1 MLNIIIGIFGLGL
14 VVFFHESGHFMAA
27 KLCGVKVL
35 TFSIGWGKKLFSFRK
50 GDTEYCISLLPM
62 GGYCKMK
69 GEEILDDDT
78 VYVDNHDSL
87 STAPA
92 WKKAIIYFA
101 GPFMNL
107 VFAIIC
113 FSIVWMGGITTT
125 SPPNR
130 IVLASEYAQDAGP
143 FAADQAGLK
152 TGDFITAVNGKSI
165 EHFMDLREAIATK
178 AQEKLDVTV
187 DRNGE
192 ILKLTITPKLDKST
206 GAGQVGI
213 YPWIDP
219 VVGNIKEGS
228 SAYIAGLKSGDTI
241 LSANGEKITHYMDFV
256 KVLRTNPAKID
267 LVVLRDGTEKQLTQ
281 VLDYNDDGLV
291 DPGLSFQMQT
301 YRSEPLNVF
310 QAVHKGI
317 SESFKTLSL
326 TVRSLK
332 LLFAGVNLNQAVSGP
347 IRITYMLG
355 EITTQGFAEGIS
367 AGLAMFLNFVAL
379 INIAL
384 FFMNLLPIPA
394 LDGGQIFFCF
404 IEMIRGKKFQPKI
417 AVRYQVIGFAFLITL
432 MIFTLFNDVIFLIKK

>member
-78 VYVDNHDSL
+78 VYEDNHDSL

-130 IVLASEYAQDAGP
+130 IVLASEYAQESGP

-152 TGDFITAVNGKSI
+152 TGEYITAVNGKSI
-165 EHFMDLREAIATK
+165 EHFQDLREAIATK
-178 AQEKLDVTV
+178 AQEKLDMTV
-187 DRNGE
+187 DRDGE
-192 ILKLTITPKLDKST
+192 IIKLAITPKLDKST

-228 SAYIAGLKSGDTI
+228 SAYIAGLKTGDTI
-241 LSANGEKITHYMDFV
+241 LSANGEKVTQYMDFV
-256 KVLRTNPAKID
+256 KVLWTKPAKID
-267 LVVLRDGTEKQLTQ
+267 LVVLRDGTEKRMTQ

>member
-78 VYVDNHDSL
+78 VYEDNHDSL

-130 IVLASEYAQDAGP
+130 IVLASEYAQESGP

-152 TGDFITAVNGKSI
+152 TGDYITAVNGKSI
-165 EHFMDLREAIATK
+165 EHFQDLREAIATK
-178 AQEKLDVTV
+178 AQEKLDMTV
-187 DRNGE
+187 DRDGE
-192 ILKLTITPKLDKST
+192 IIKLAITPKLDKST

-228 SAYIAGLKSGDTI
+228 SAYIAGLKTGDTI
-241 LSANGEKITHYMDFV
+241 LSANGEKVTQYMDFV
-256 KVLRTNPAKID
+256 KVLWTKPAKID
-267 LVVLRDGTEKQLTQ
+267 LVVLRNGTEKRLTQ

-301 YRSEPLNVF
+301 YRSEPLNIF

>member
-1 MLNIIIGIFGLGL
+1 MLNIIIGIFGLSL

-35 TFSIGWGKKLFSFRK
+35 AFSIGWGKKIFSFKK

-78 VYVDNHDSL
+78 VYEDNTGAL
-87 STAPA
+87 SAAPA

-113 FSIVWMGGITTT
+113 FSIVWMGGTTTT

-130 IVLASEYAQDAGP
+130 IVLASEYSQEAGP

-152 TGDFITAVNGKSI
+152 TGDYIIAVNGKSI
-165 EHFMDLREAIATK
+165 EHFQDLREAIATK

-192 ILKLTITPKLDKST
+192 ILKVSLTPKLDKST

-219 VVGNIKEGS
+219 VVGKVKEGS
-228 SAYIAGLKSGDTI
+228 SAFIAGLKSGDI
-241 LSANGEKITHYMDFV
+241 IVSANGDKITQYMDFV
-256 KVLRTNPAKID
+256 KVLWSKPGK
-267 LVVLRDGTEKQLTQ
+267 LVLTVMRDGKEQRLTQ
-281 VLDYNDDGLV
+281 VLDYNDTGLV

-301 YRSEPLNVF
+301 YKSPPLNVF

-317 SESFKTLSL
+317 SESFKTLAL

-355 EITTQGFAEGIS
+355 EITSQGFAEGIS
-367 AGLAMFLNFVAL
+367 EGLAMFLNFVAL

-394 LDGGQIFFCF
+394 LDGGQILFCI

-432 MIFTLFNDVIFLIKK
+432 MIFAVFNDVIFLINK

>member
-1 MLNIIIGIFGLGL
+1 MLNIIIGIIGLGM

-35 TFSIGWGKKLFSFRK
+35 TFSIGWGKKLFSFKK
-50 GDTEYCISLLPM
+50 GDTEYCISLLPL

-78 VYVDNHDSL
+78 VYEDNSDSL

-107 VFAIIC
+107 VFAIVC
-113 FSIVWMGGITTT
+113 FSIVWMGGTTTT

-130 IVLASEYAQDAGP
+130 IVLASEYVQEGGP

-152 TGDFITAVNGKSI
+152 TGAYITSVNGKNI
-165 EHFMDLREAIATK
+165 EHFQDLREAIATK
-178 AQEKLDVTV
+178 AKEKLDVTV

-192 ILKLTITPKLDKST
+192 ILKLTITPKLDKTT

-219 VVGNIKEGS
+219 VVGKIKEGS
-228 SAYIAGLKSGDTI
+228 SAAIAGLKTGDIIVT
-241 LSANGEKITHYMDFV
+241 ANGDKITQYMDFV
-256 KVLRTNPAKID
+256 KVLWTKPGK
-267 LVVLRDGTEKQLTQ
+267 LVLTVNRDGQEQRLIQ
-281 VLDYNDDGLV
+281 VLDYNDNGLV
-291 DPGLSFQMQT
+291 DPGLSFQMKT
-301 YRSEPLNVF
+301 YKSPSLNVF
-310 QAVHKGI
+310 QAVHKGVT
-317 SESFKTLSL
+317 ESFKTLAL
-326 TVRSLK
+326 TVRGLK

-367 AGLAMFLNFVAL
+367 EGLAMFLNFVAL

-417 AVRYQVIGFAFLITL
+417 AVRYQIIGFAFLITL
-432 MIFTLFNDVIFLIKK
+432 MIFAVFNDVIFLIKK

>member
-1 MLNIIIGIFGLGL
+1 MLNIIIGIIGLGL

-35 TFSIGWGKKLFSFRK
+35 TFSIGWGKKLFSFKK

-78 VYVDNHDSL
+78 VYEDNHDSL

>member
-1 MLNIIIGIFGLGL
+1 MFNIIIGIIGLSL

-35 TFSIGWGKKLFSFRK
+35 TFSIGWGKKLFSFKK

-78 VYVDNHDSL
+78 VYEDNSDSL

-107 VFAIIC
+107 VFAIVC
-113 FSIVWMGGITTT
+113 FSIVWMGGTTTT

-130 IVLASEYAQDAGP
+130 IVLASEYAQESGP

-152 TGDFITAVNGKSI
+152 TGDYITAVNGKSI
-165 EHFMDLREAIATK
+165 EHFQDLREAIATK
-178 AQEKLDVTV
+178 AQEKLDITV

-192 ILKLTITPKLDKST
+192 TLKFTLTPKLDKST
-206 GAGQVGI
+206 GAGQIGI

-219 VVGNIKEGS
+219 VVGKVKEGS
-228 SAYIAGLKSGDTI
+228 SASIAGLKTGDTI
-241 LSANGEKITHYMDFV
+241 ISANGIPITQYMDFV
-256 KVLRTNPAKID
+256 KLLWTKPAKLD
-267 LVVLRDGTEKQLTQ
+267 LAVMRDGVEMHLTQ

-291 DPGLSFQMQT
+291 DPGLSFQMHT
-301 YRSEPLNVF
+301 YTSPPLNVF
-310 QAVHKGI
+310 QAVNKGI
-317 SESFKTLSL
+317 TESFKTLAL

-355 EITTQGFAEGIS
+355 EITTQGFAQGIS
-367 AGLAMFLNFVAL
+367 EGLAMFLNFVAL

-394 LDGGQIFFCF
+394 LDGGQILLCI
-404 IEMIRGKKFQPKI
+404 IEMIRGKKVQPKV
-417 AVRYQVIGFAFLITL
+417 AVRYQVVGFAFLITL
-432 MIFTLFNDVIFLIKK
+432 MIFAVFNDVIFLIKR

>member
-35 TFSIGWGKKLFSFRK
+35 TFSIGWGKKLFSFKK

-78 VYVDNHDSL
+78 VYEDNHDSL

-130 IVLASEYAQDAGP
+130 IVLASEYAQESGP

-152 TGDFITAVNGKSI
+152 TGDYITAVNGKSI
-165 EHFMDLREAIATK
+165 EHFQDLREAIATK
-178 AQEKLDVTV
+178 AQEKLDMTV
-187 DRNGE
+187 DRDGE
-192 ILKLTITPKLDKST
+192 IIKLAITPKLDKST

-228 SAYIAGLKSGDTI
+228 SAYIAGLKTGDTI
-241 LSANGEKITHYMDFV
+241 VSANGEKVTQYMDFV
-256 KVLRTNPAKID
+256 KVLWTKPAKID
-267 LVVLRDGTEKQLTQ
+267 LVVLRDGTEKRLTQ

>member
-1 MLNIIIGIFGLGL
+1 M
-14 VVFFHESGHFMAA
+14 
-27 KLCGVKVL
+27 
-35 TFSIGWGKKLFSFRK
+35 
-50 GDTEYCISLLPM
+50 DD
-62 GGYCKMK
+62 GYP
-69 GEEILDDDT
+69 T
-78 VYVDNHDSL
+78 TPL

-130 IVLASEYAQDAGP
+130 IVLASEYAQESGP

-152 TGDFITAVNGKSI
+152 TGDCITAVNGKSI
-165 EHFMDLREAIATK
+165 EHFQDLREAIATK
-178 AQEKLDVTV
+178 AQEKLDMTV
-187 DRNGE
+187 DRDGE
-192 ILKLTITPKLDKST
+192 IIKLAITPKLDKST

-241 LSANGEKITHYMDFV
+241 LSANSEKITQYMDFV

>member
-1 MLNIIIGIFGLGL
+1 MLNIIIGIIGLGM

-27 KLCGVKVL
+27 KLCGIKVL
-35 TFSIGWGKKLFSFRK
+35 TFSIGWGKKLFSYKK
-50 GDTEYCISLLPM
+50 GDTEYCISLLPL

-78 VYVDNHDSL
+78 VYEDNSDSL

-107 VFAIIC
+107 VFAIVC
-113 FSIVWMGGITTT
+113 FSIVWMGGTTTT

-130 IVLASEYAQDAGP
+130 IVLASEYVQEGGP

-152 TGDFITAVNGKSI
+152 TGDYITTVNGKNI
-165 EHFMDLREAIATK
+165 EHFQDLREAIATK
-178 AQEKLDVTV
+178 AQETLDVTV

-192 ILKLTITPKLDKST
+192 ILKLALTPKLDKST

-219 VVGNIKEGS
+219 VVGKVKEGS
-228 SAYIAGLKSGDTI
+228 SAFIAGLQSGDIIVT
-241 LSANGEKITHYMDFV
+241 ANGDKITQYMDFV
-256 KVLRTNPAKID
+256 KVLWSKPGK
-267 LVVLRDGTEKQLTQ
+267 LVLTVSRGGKEQRLIQ
-281 VLDYNDDGLV
+281 VLDYNENGLV

-301 YRSEPLNVF
+301 YHSPSLNVF
-310 QAVHKGI
+310 QAVHKGVT
-317 SESFKTLSL
+317 ESFKTLAL

-367 AGLAMFLNFVAL
+367 EGLAMFLNFVAL

-384 FFMNLLPIPA
+384 FFMNMLPIPA
-394 LDGGQIFFCF
+394 LDGGQILLCF
-404 IEMIRGKKFQPKI
+404 IEMIRGKKVQPKI

-432 MIFTLFNDVIFLIKK
+432 MIFALFNDVIFLIKR

>member
-14 VVFFHESGHFMAA
+14 VVLFHESGHFMAA

-35 TFSIGWGKKLFSFRK
+35 TFSIGWGKKLFSFKK

-78 VYVDNHDSL
+78 VYEDNHDSL

-130 IVLASEYAQDAGP
+130 IVLASEYSPESGP

-152 TGDFITAVNGKSI
+152 TGDYITAVNGKSI
-165 EHFMDLREAIATK
+165 EHFQDLREAIATK
-178 AQEKLDVTV
+178 AQEKLDMTV

-192 ILKLTITPKLDKST
+192 IIKLTITPKLDKST

-228 SAYIAGLKSGDTI
+228 SAYIAGLKTGDTI
-241 LSANGEKITHYMDFV
+241 LSANGENVTQYMDFV
-256 KVLRTNPAKID
+256 KVLWTKPAKID
-267 LVVLRDGTEKQLTQ
+267 LVVLRDESEKSLTQ
-281 VLDYNDDGLV
+281 VLDYNDNGLV

-301 YRSEPLNVF
+301 YKSEPLNVF

-332 LLFAGVNLNQAVSGP
+332 LLFAGVDLNQAVSGP

-355 EITTQGFAEGIS
+355 EITTQGFAEGIN

>member
-78 VYVDNHDSL
+78 VYEDNHDSL

-130 IVLASEYAQDAGP
+130 IVLASEYAQESGP
-143 FAADQAGLK
+143 FASDQAGLK
-152 TGDFITAVNGKSI
+152 TGDYITAVNGKSI
-165 EHFMDLREAIATK
+165 EHFQDLREAIATK
-178 AQEKLDVTV
+178 AQEKLDMTV

-192 ILKLTITPKLDKST
+192 IIKLAITPKLDKST

-228 SAYIAGLKSGDTI
+228 SAYIAGLKTGDTI
-241 LSANGEKITHYMDFV
+241 VSANGEKVTQYMDFV
-256 KVLRTNPAKID
+256 KVLWTKPAKID
-267 LVVLRDGTEKQLTQ
+267 LVVLRDGTEKRLTQ

>member
-35 TFSIGWGKKLFSFRK
+35 TFSIGWGKKLFSFKK

-78 VYVDNHDSL
+78 VYEDNHDSL

-125 SPPNR
+125 SPPSR
-130 IVLASEYAQDAGP
+130 IVLASEYSPESGP

-152 TGDFITAVNGKSI
+152 TGDCIIAVNGKSI
-165 EHFMDLREAIATK
+165 EHFQDLREAIATK
-178 AQEKLDVTV
+178 AQEPLELTV
-187 DRNGE
+187 DRSGE

-228 SAYIAGLKSGDTI
+228 SAYIAGLKTGDTI
-241 LSANGEKITHYMDFV
+241 LSANGEKITQYMDFV
-256 KVLRTNPAKID
+256 KVLWTKPAKIN
-267 LVVLRDGTEKQLTQ
+267 LVVLRDSKEQSLTQ
-281 VLDYNDDGLV
+281 VLDYNDDVLV
-291 DPGLSFQMQT
+291 DPGLSFKMQT
-301 YRSEPLNVF
+301 YKSEPLNVF

-355 EITTQGFAEGIS
+355 EVTSQGFAEGIS

-417 AVRYQVIGFAFLITL
+417 AVRYQIIGFAFLITL

>member
-35 TFSIGWGKKLFSFRK
+35 AFSIGWGKKIFSFKK

-78 VYVDNHDSL
+78 VYEDNTGAL
-87 STAPA
+87 SAAPA

-113 FSIVWMGGITTT
+113 FSIVWMGGTTTT

-130 IVLASEYAQDAGP
+130 IVLASEYAQEAGP

-152 TGDFITAVNGKSI
+152 SGDYIIAINGKSI
-165 EHFMDLREAIATK
+165 EHFQDLREAIATK

-192 ILKLTITPKLDKST
+192 IIKVALTPKLDKST

-219 VVGNIKEGS
+219 VVGKVKDGS
-228 SAYIAGLKSGDTI
+228 SAAIAGLKSGDI
-241 LSANGEKITHYMDFV
+241 IVNANGDKITQYMDFV
-256 KVLRTNPAKID
+256 KVLWSKPGK
-267 LVVLRDGTEKQLTQ
+267 LVLTVMRDGKKQRLTQ
-281 VLDYNDDGLV
+281 VLDYNDTGLV
-291 DPGLSFQMQT
+291 DPGISFQMQT
-301 YRSEPLNVF
+301 YKSPPLNVF

-317 SESFKTLSL
+317 SESFKTLAL

-355 EITTQGFAEGIS
+355 EITSQGFAEGIS
-367 AGLAMFLNFVAL
+367 EGLAMFLNFVAL

-394 LDGGQIFFCF
+394 LDGGQILFCI

-432 MIFTLFNDVIFLIKK
+432 MIFAVFNDVIFLINK

>member
-1 MLNIIIGIFGLGL
+1 M
-14 VVFFHESGHFMAA
+14 
-27 KLCGVKVL
+27 
-35 TFSIGWGKKLFSFRK
+35 T
-50 GDTEYCISLLPM
+50 
-62 GGYCKMK
+62 
-69 GEEILDDDT
+69 
-78 VYVDNHDSL
+78 
-87 STAPA
+87 
-92 WKKAIIYFA
+92 
-101 GPFMNL
+101 
-107 VFAIIC
+107 
-113 FSIVWMGGITTT
+113 
-125 SPPNR
+125 
-130 IVLASEYAQDAGP
+130 Q
-143 FAADQAGLK
+143 
-152 TGDFITAVNGKSI
+152 
-165 EHFMDLREAIATK
+165 
-178 AQEKLDVTV
+178 
-187 DRNGE
+187 
-192 ILKLTITPKLDKST
+192 
-206 GAGQVGI
+206 
-213 YPWIDP
+213 
-219 VVGNIKEGS
+219 
-228 SAYIAGLKSGDTI
+228 
-241 LSANGEKITHYMDFV
+241 YMDFV
-256 KVLRTNPAKID
+256 KVLWTKPAKID
-267 LVVLRDGTEKQLTQ
+267 LVVLRDGTEKRLTQ

-291 DPGLSFQMQT
+291 DPVLSFQMQT

>member
-35 TFSIGWGKKLFSFRK
+35 TFSIGWGKKLFSFK
-50 GDTEYCISLLPM
+50 IGDTEYCISLLPM

-78 VYVDNHDSL
+78 VYEDNHDSL

-130 IVLASEYAQDAGP
+130 IVLASEYAQESSP

-152 TGDFITAVNGKSI
+152 TGDYITAVNGKSI
-165 EHFMDLREAIATK
+165 EHFQDLREAIATK
-178 AQEKLDVTV
+178 AQEKLDMTV
-187 DRNGE
+187 DRDGE
-192 ILKLTITPKLDKST
+192 IIKLAITPKLDKST

-228 SAYIAGLKSGDTI
+228 SAYIAGLKTGDTI
-241 LSANGEKITHYMDFV
+241 VSANGEKVTQYMDFV
-256 KVLRTNPAKID
+256 KVLWTKPAKID
-267 LVVLRDGTEKQLTQ
+267 LVVLRDGTEKRLTQ

>member
-1 MLNIIIGIFGLGL
+1 MLNIIIGIIGLSL

-35 TFSIGWGKKLFSFRK
+35 AFSIGWGKKIFSFKK
-50 GDTEYCISLLPM
+50 GDTEYCISMLPL

-78 VYVDNHDSL
+78 VYEDNTGAL
-87 STAPA
+87 NAAPA

-107 VFAIIC
+107 VFAIVC

-125 SPPNR
+125 SPPSR
-130 IVLASEYAQDAGP
+130 IVLASEYAQEAGP

-152 TGDFITAVNGKSI
+152 TGDCIIAVDGKNI
-165 EHFMDLREAIATK
+165 EHFLDLREAIATK
-178 AQEKLDVTV
+178 AQEPLELTV

-192 ILKLTITPKLDKST
+192 ILKLSITPRLDKST

-219 VVGNIKEGS
+219 VIGNVKEGS
-228 SAYIAGLKSGDTI
+228 SAFIAGLRIGDI
-241 LSANGEKITHYMDFV
+241 IQSANGEKVTNHMDFV
-256 KVLRTNPAKID
+256 KVLKTQPAR
-267 LVVLRDGTEKQLTQ
+267 LELTVLRDGKEQHLTQ
-281 VLDYNDDGLV
+281 MLDYNDSGLV

-301 YRSEPLNVF
+301 YKSPPLNVF

-317 SESFKTLSL
+317 TESFKTLVL

-355 EITTQGFAEGIS
+355 EATSQGFAQGIS
-367 AGLAMFLNFVAL
+367 EGLAMFLNFVAL

-417 AVRYQVIGFAFLITL
+417 AVRYQIIGFAFLITL

>member
-78 VYVDNHDSL
+78 VYEDNHDSL

-130 IVLASEYAQDAGP
+130 IVLASEYAQESGP

-152 TGDFITAVNGKSI
+152 TGDYITAVNGKSI
-165 EHFMDLREAIATK
+165 EHFQDLREAIATK
-178 AQEKLDVTV
+178 AQEKLDMTV
-187 DRNGE
+187 DRDGE
-192 ILKLTITPKLDKST
+192 IIKLAITPKLDKST

-228 SAYIAGLKSGDTI
+228 SAYIAGLKTGDTI
-241 LSANGEKITHYMDFV
+241 LSANGEKVTQYMDFV
-256 KVLRTNPAKID
+256 KVLWTKPAKID
-267 LVVLRDGTEKQLTQ
+267 LVVLRNGTEKRLTQ

-301 YRSEPLNVF
+301 YRSEPLNIF

-347 IRITYMLG
+347 IRLTYMLG

>member
-1 MLNIIIGIFGLGL
+1 MLNIIIGIIGLSL

-35 TFSIGWGKKLFSFRK
+35 AFSIGWGKKIFSFKK

-78 VYVDNHDSL
+78 VYADNTGSL
-87 STAPA
+87 SAAPA

-107 VFAIIC
+107 VFAVVC
-113 FSIVWMGGITTT
+113 FSIVWMGGVTTT

-130 IVLASEYAQDAGP
+130 IVLASEYAQEAGT
-143 FAADQAGLK
+143 FAADKAGLK
-152 TGDFITAVNGKSI
+152 TGDYIIAIDGKAI
-165 EHFMDLREAIATK
+165 ENFQEMREAIAVN
-178 AQEKLDVTV
+178 AQKPLELTV

-192 ILKLTITPKLDKST
+192 VLKLYITPKLDKST

-219 VVGNIKEGS
+219 VIGTVREGS
-228 SAYIAGLKSGDTI
+228 SAFIAGLTEGDI
-241 LSANGEKITHYMDFV
+241 IKGVNGKEVNHYMDLV
-256 KVLRTNPAKID
+256 KELWTRPSKLELTILRG
-267 LVVLRDGTEKQLTQ
+267 GTEQKLVQI
-281 VLDYNDDGLV
+281 LDYSDDNLV
-291 DPGLSFQMQT
+291 DPGFSFQMNT
-301 YRSEPLNVF
+301 YHSPSLNMF

-317 SESFKTLSL
+317 TESFKTLAL

-355 EITTQGFAEGIS
+355 EVTKQGFAEGIS
-367 AGLAMFLNFVAL
+367 EGLATFLNFVAL

-404 IEMIRGKKFQPKI
+404 LEMIRGRKFQPKV

>member
-35 TFSIGWGKKLFSFRK
+35 TFSIGWGKKLFSFKK

-78 VYVDNHDSL
+78 VYEDNHDSL

-125 SPPNR
+125 SPPSR
-130 IVLASEYAQDAGP
+130 IVLASEYSSESGP

-152 TGDFITAVNGKSI
+152 TGDYIIAVNGKSI
-165 EHFMDLREAIATK
+165 EHFQDLREAIATK
-178 AQEKLDVTV
+178 AQEPLELTV
-187 DRNGE
+187 DRSGE

-241 LSANGEKITHYMDFV
+241 LSANGEKVTQYMDFV
-256 KVLRTNPAKID
+256 KVLWTKPAKLD
-267 LVVLRDGTEKQLTQ
+267 LVVLRDGKKQSLTQ
-281 VLDYNDDGLV
+281 VLDYNDNGLV

-317 SESFKTLSL
+317 TESFKTLSL

-417 AVRYQVIGFAFLITL
+417 AVRYQIIGFAFLITL

>member
-35 TFSIGWGKKLFSFRK
+35 TFSIGWGKKLFSFKK

-78 VYVDNHDSL
+78 VYEDNHDSL

-125 SPPNR
+125 SPPSR
-130 IVLASEYAQDAGP
+130 IVLASEYSSESGP

-152 TGDFITAVNGKSI
+152 TGDYIIAVNGKSI
-165 EHFMDLREAIATK
+165 EHFQDLREAIATK
-178 AQEKLDVTV
+178 AQEPLELTV
-187 DRNGE
+187 DRSGE

-241 LSANGEKITHYMDFV
+241 LSANGEKVTQYMDFV
-256 KVLRTNPAKID
+256 K
-267 LVVLRDGTEKQLTQ
+267 
-281 VLDYNDDGLV
+281 
-291 DPGLSFQMQT
+291 
-301 YRSEPLNVF
+301 
-310 QAVHKGI
+310 
-317 SESFKTLSL
+317 
-326 TVRSLK
+326 
-332 LLFAGVNLNQAVSGP
+332 
-347 IRITYMLG
+347 
-355 EITTQGFAEGIS
+355 
-367 AGLAMFLNFVAL
+367 
-379 INIAL
+379 
-384 FFMNLLPIPA
+384 
-394 LDGGQIFFCF
+394 
-404 IEMIRGKKFQPKI
+404 
-417 AVRYQVIGFAFLITL
+417 
-432 MIFTLFNDVIFLIKK
+432 

>member
-1 MLNIIIGIFGLGL
+1 MLNIIIGIFGLSL

-35 TFSIGWGKKLFSFRK
+35 AFSIGWGKKIFSFKK

-78 VYVDNHDSL
+78 VYEDNTGAL
-87 STAPA
+87 SAAPA

-113 FSIVWMGGITTT
+113 FSIVWMGGTTTT

-130 IVLASEYAQDAGP
+130 IVLASEYSQEAGP

-152 TGDFITAVNGKSI
+152 TGDYIIAVNGKSI
-165 EHFMDLREAIATK
+165 EHFQDLREAIATK

-192 ILKLTITPKLDKST
+192 ILKVSLTPKLDKST

-219 VVGNIKEGS
+219 VVGKVKEGS
-228 SAYIAGLKSGDTI
+228 SAFIAGLKSGDI
-241 LSANGEKITHYMDFV
+241 IVSANGDKITQYMDFV
-256 KVLRTNPAKID
+256 KVLWTKPGK
-267 LVVLRDGTEKQLTQ
+267 LVLTVMRDGKEQRLTQ
-281 VLDYNDDGLV
+281 VLDYNDSGLV

-301 YRSEPLNVF
+301 YKSPPLNVF

-317 SESFKTLSL
+317 TESFKTLAL

-355 EITTQGFAEGIS
+355 EITSQGFAEGIS
-367 AGLAMFLNFVAL
+367 EGLAMFLNFVAL

-394 LDGGQIFFCF
+394 LDGGQILFCI

-432 MIFTLFNDVIFLIKK
+432 MIFAVFNDVIFLINK

>member
-1 MLNIIIGIFGLGL
+1 MLNIIIGIIGLGM

-35 TFSIGWGKKLFSFRK
+35 TFSIGWGKKLFSFKK
-50 GDTEYCISLLPM
+50 GDTEYCISLLPL

-78 VYVDNHDSL
+78 VYEDNSDSL

-107 VFAIIC
+107 VFAIVC
-113 FSIVWMGGITTT
+113 FSIVWMGGTTTT

-130 IVLASEYAQDAGP
+130 IVLASEYVQEGDP

-152 TGDFITAVNGKSI
+152 TGDYITAVNGKNI
-165 EHFMDLREAIATK
+165 EHFQDLREAIATK
-178 AQEKLDVTV
+178 AQETLDVTV
-187 DRNGE
+187 DRDGQ
-192 ILKLTITPKLDKST
+192 ILKLALTPKLDKST

-219 VVGNIKEGS
+219 VVGKVKEGS
-228 SAYIAGLKSGDTI
+228 SAFIAGLQSGDI
-241 LSANGEKITHYMDFV
+241 IVSANGDKITQYMDFV
-256 KVLRTNPAKID
+256 KVLWSKPGK
-267 LVVLRDGTEKQLTQ
+267 LVLTVSRDGKEQRLIQ
-281 VLDYNDDGLV
+281 VLDYNENGLV

-301 YRSEPLNVF
+301 YHSPSLNVF
-310 QAVHKGI
+310 QAVHKGVT
-317 SESFKTLSL
+317 ESFKTLAL

-367 AGLAMFLNFVAL
+367 EGLAMFLNFVAL

-394 LDGGQIFFCF
+394 LDGGQILLCF
-404 IEMIRGKKFQPKI
+404 IEMIRGKKVQPKI

-432 MIFTLFNDVIFLIKK
+432 MIFALFNDVIFLIKR

>member
-1 MLNIIIGIFGLGL
+1 MLNIIIGIIGLGM

-35 TFSIGWGKKLFSFRK
+35 TFSIGWGKKLFSFKK
-50 GDTEYCISLLPM
+50 GDTEYCISLLPL

-78 VYVDNHDSL
+78 VYEDNSDSL

-107 VFAIIC
+107 VFAIVC
-113 FSIVWMGGITTT
+113 FSIVWMGGTTTT

-130 IVLASEYAQDAGP
+130 IVLASEYVQGSGP

-152 TGDFITAVNGKSI
+152 TGDYITAVNGKNI
-165 EHFMDLREAIATK
+165 EHFQDLREAIATK
-178 AQEKLDVTV
+178 AQETLDVTV
-187 DRNGE
+187 DRDGQ
-192 ILKLTITPKLDKST
+192 ILKLALTPKLDKST

-219 VVGNIKEGS
+219 VVGKVKEGS
-228 SAYIAGLKSGDTI
+228 SAFIAGLQSGDI
-241 LSANGEKITHYMDFV
+241 IVSANGDKITQYMDFV
-256 KVLRTNPAKID
+256 KVLWSKPGK
-267 LVVLRDGTEKQLTQ
+267 LVLTVSRDGKEQRLIQ
-281 VLDYNDDGLV
+281 VLDYNENGLV

-301 YRSEPLNVF
+301 YHSPSLNVF
-310 QAVHKGI
+310 QAVHKGVT
-317 SESFKTLSL
+317 ESFKTLAL

-367 AGLAMFLNFVAL
+367 EGLAMFLNFVAL

-394 LDGGQIFFCF
+394 LDGGQILLCF
-404 IEMIRGKKFQPKI
+404 IEMIRGKKVQPKI

-432 MIFTLFNDVIFLIKK
+432 MIFALFNDVIFLIKR

>member
-78 VYVDNHDSL
+78 VYEDNHDSL

-130 IVLASEYAQDAGP
+130 IVLASEYAQDTGP

-228 SAYIAGLKSGDTI
+228 SAYIAGLKTGDTI
-241 LSANGEKITHYMDFV
+241 LSANGEKVTQYMDFV
-256 KVLRTNPAKID
+256 KVLWSKPAKID
-267 LVVLRDGTEKQLTQ
+267 LVVLRDGTEKRLTQ

>member
-1 MLNIIIGIFGLGL
+1 MLNIIIGIFGLSL

-27 KLCGVKVL
+27 KLLGVKVL
-35 TFSIGWGKKLFSFRK
+35 AFSIGWGKKIFSFKK

-78 VYVDNHDSL
+78 VYEDNSDTL
-87 STAPA
+87 SAAPA

-125 SPPNR
+125 CPPNR
-130 IVLASEYAQDAGP
+130 IVLASEYAQEAGP

-152 TGDFITAVNGKSI
+152 TGDYIVAVDGKNI
-165 EHFMDLREAIATK
+165 EHFQDLREAIATK
-178 AQEKLDVTV
+178 AQEPLELTV

-192 ILKLTITPKLDKST
+192 IIKLSITPKLDKST

-219 VVGNIKEGS
+219 VVGNVKDGS
-228 SAYIAGLKSGDTI
+228 SAFIAGLKTGDTI
-241 LSANGEKITHYMDFV
+241 LSANGNKVVQYMDFV
-256 KVLRTNPAKID
+256 KLLWTKPGRLELT
-267 LVVLRDGTEKQLTQ
+267 VLRDGAEKKLNM
-281 VLDYNDDGLV
+281 VLDYNDAGLV
-291 DPGLSFQMQT
+291 DPGLSFQMHT
-301 YRSEPLNVF
+301 YKSAPLNVF

-317 SESFKTLSL
+317 TESFKTLVL

-367 AGLAMFLNFVAL
+367 AGFAMFLNFVAL

-404 IEMIRGKKFQPKI
+404 IEMIRGKKFQPKV
-417 AVRYQVIGFAFLITL
+417 AVRYQVVGFALLITL
-432 MIFTLFNDVIFLIKK
+432 MIFAVFNDVIFLIKK

>member
-1 MLNIIIGIFGLGL
+1 MLNIIIGIFGLSL

-78 VYVDNHDSL
+78 VYEDNHDSL

-113 FSIVWMGGITTT
+113 CSIVWMGGITTT

-130 IVLASEYAQDAGP
+130 IVLASEYAQESGP

-152 TGDFITAVNGKSI
+152 TGDYITAVNGKSI
-165 EHFMDLREAIATK
+165 EHFQDLREAIATK
-178 AQEKLDVTV
+178 AQEKLDMTV
-187 DRNGE
+187 DRDGE
-192 ILKLTITPKLDKST
+192 IIKLAITPKLDKST

-228 SAYIAGLKSGDTI
+228 SAYIAGLKTGDTI
-241 LSANGEKITHYMDFV
+241 LSANGEKVTQYMDFV
-256 KVLRTNPAKID
+256 KVLWTKPAKID
-267 LVVLRDGTEKQLTQ
+267 LVVLRNGTEKRLTQ

-301 YRSEPLNVF
+301 YRSEPLNIF

>member
-35 TFSIGWGKKLFSFRK
+35 TFSIGWGKKLFSFKK

-78 VYVDNHDSL
+78 VYEDNHDSL

-130 IVLASEYAQDAGP
+130 IVLASEYAQESGP

-152 TGDFITAVNGKSI
+152 TGDCITAVNGKSI
-165 EHFMDLREAIATK
+165 EHFQDLREAIATK
-178 AQEKLDVTV
+178 AQEKLDMTV
-187 DRNGE
+187 DRDGE
-192 ILKLTITPKLDKST
+192 IIKLAITPKLDKST

-228 SAYIAGLKSGDTI
+228 SAYIAGLKTGDTI
-241 LSANGEKITHYMDFV
+241 VSANGEKVTQYMDFV
-256 KVLRTNPAKID
+256 KVLWTKPAKID
-267 LVVLRDGTEKQLTQ
+267 LVVLRDGTEKRLTQ

-301 YRSEPLNVF
+301 YRSEPLNIF